1 MDINNIKDIEIRQ
14 KVITNAQNI
23 KDGNLSYNFGYHIN
37 VFNSYGN
44 RIGKIEGVISKY
56 DIRLIKLEGIF
67 SQHGLRLIQLEG
79 IIDLH

>member
-23 KDGNLSYNFGYHIN
+23 KDGNLSNNFGYHIN

-44 RIGKIEGVISKY
+44 RNGKIEGVISKH
-56 DIRLIKLEGIF
+56 DIRLIKLEGVF
-67 SQHGLRLIQLEG
+67 SHNGFRLIQLEG
-79 IIDLH
+79 TIDLH

>member
-14 KVITNAQNI
+14 KIITNPQNI
-23 KDGNLSYNFGYHIN
+23 KAGNLSNNFRYHGN

-44 RIGKIEGVISKY
+44 RIGKIEGVISKH
-56 DIRLIKLEGIF
+56 DIRLIKLEGVF
-67 SQHGLRLIQLEG
+67 SQHGFRLIQLEE